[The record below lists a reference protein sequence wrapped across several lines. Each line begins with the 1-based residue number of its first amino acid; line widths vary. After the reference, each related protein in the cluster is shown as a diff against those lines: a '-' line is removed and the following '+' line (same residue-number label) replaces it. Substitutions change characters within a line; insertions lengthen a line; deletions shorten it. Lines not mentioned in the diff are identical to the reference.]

1 MATRHAVAI
10 IGLGLLLVSTVR
22 CGGDG
27 NGPSQLAECT
37 GPVTLSASAG
47 TVPRFTWT
55 PACRLFLVLV
65 EDPTGDGDQWGVLS
79 DSSNKIAPGVS
90 YGVIP
95 SGATKELLAP
105 VPLVAGHSYH
115 ATVARFTGPGHE
127 DGVTIGQLDF
137 TP

>member
-1 MATRHAVAI
+1 MPTRPTVAT
-10 IGLGLLLVSTVR
+10 IGIGVLLVSTLR
-22 CGGDG
+22 CGGDES
-27 NGPSQLAECT
+27 GPSELSECA
-37 GPVTLSASAG
+37 GPVTLSVSAG
-47 TVPRFTWT
+47 TEPRFTWT

-65 EDPTGDGDQWGVLS
+65 EDPSGDGDQWGVLS
-79 DSSNKIAPGVS
+79 DSSNNIAPGVS

-105 VPLVAGHSYH
+105 VHLVAGRSYH

-127 DGVTIGQLDF
+127 DGTIIGQRDF